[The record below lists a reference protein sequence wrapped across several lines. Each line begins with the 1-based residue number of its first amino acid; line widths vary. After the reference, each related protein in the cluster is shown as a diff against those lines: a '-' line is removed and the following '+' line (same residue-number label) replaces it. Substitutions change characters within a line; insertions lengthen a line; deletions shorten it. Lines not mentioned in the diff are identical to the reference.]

1 MSTEVIK
8 ALNAAER
15 AKLANQTRQTAEM
28 PLLYESGVLLLVL
41 RSLFSQHKTIMSTAP
56 LSPATQT
63 ARRHAGRYIYDE
75 LRQQILT
82 LKLKPGESL
91 DEISLAERFE
101 LSRSPVRDALAR
113 LTSEGLVTSLPNR
126 TTIVTPFEI
135 AQFPNYV
142 AALDLIQRAV
152 TRLAAQHCQADDLA
166 KIERANA
173 VYMQAIA
180 DDDFHSMAE
189 LNKAFHMAIA
199 HAGRNPYFSSCYERL
214 LGEGQR
220 LLHLHFDYIGNT
232 SFISLGSD
240 HEVIIR
246 AIAHQD
252 VEAADHAA
260 HEHTLLFQQRF
271 LQFMQQNL
279 TATMPVAAPNT

>member
-1 MSTEVIK
+1 
-8 ALNAAER
+8 
-15 AKLANQTRQTAEM
+15 
-28 PLLYESGVLLLVL
+28 
-41 RSLFSQHKTIMSTAP
+41 MSTAP
-56 LSPATQT
+56 LSPPPSGT
-63 ARRHAGRYIYDE
+63 RRHAGRYIYDE

-152 TRLAAQHCQADDLA
+152 TRLAARHCQADDLA
-166 KIERANA
+166 KIEQANM
-173 VYMQAIA
+173 VYMQAI
-180 DDDFHSMAE
+180 DRDDFDSMAE
-189 LNKAFHMAIA
+189 LNKAFHMTMAQA
-199 HAGRNPYFSSCYERL
+199 ARNPYFSSCYERL

-232 SFISLGSD
+232 SFISLGRD
-240 HEVIIR
+240 HEAIIS
-246 AIAHQD
+246 AIRQHD
-252 VEAADHAA
+252 VDAADRAA

-279 TATMPVAAPNT
+279 TAIMPISAPGQSLT

>member
-1 MSTEVIK
+1 
-8 ALNAAER
+8 
-15 AKLANQTRQTAEM
+15 
-28 PLLYESGVLLLVL
+28 
-41 RSLFSQHKTIMSTAP
+41 MSTAP
-56 LSPATQT
+56 LSTAPSS

-75 LRQQILT
+75 LRQQILR

-113 LTSEGLVTSLPNR
+113 LSSEGLVTSLPNR
-126 TTIVTPFEI
+126 TTIVTPLEI
-135 AQFPNYV
+135 AQFPHYV

-152 TRLAAQHCQADDLA
+152 TRLAAQHCQNDDFA
-166 KIERANA
+166 NIERANA
-173 VYMQAIA
+173 AYMQAIA
-180 DDDFHSMAE
+180 DDDFARMAE
-189 LNKAFHMAIA
+189 LNKAFHMAVA

-232 SFISLGSD
+232 SFIDPGSD
-240 HEVIIR
+240 HEAIIQ
-246 AIAHQD
+246 AIAQHD
-252 VEAADHAA
+252 VEAADRAA

-279 TATMPVAAPNT
+279 TATMPVSAPSR